1 MKEKEPIEIEIKE
14 KMFLPDGIKYLIF
27 YLRKNNFKYIDIV
40 EMIENLIQKTPYP
53 KTLKSIYVSINNR
66 LGISSTYNDSEIT
79 FLTCKLLMDLLLH
92 QLIKL
97 KEKLNY
103 QITITMLNFSNYEFP
118 NALKYVI
125 RTEGKDLNFK
135 LDIIFSYNG
144 NVKGKLEQIRPTM
157 SITFNEQ
164 LKLIEHLA
172 FLEYKISELLTGD

>member
-1 MKEKEPIEIEIKE
+1 MNESIEIEVKE
-14 KMFLPDGIKYLIF
+14 KMLLPDGIKYLVF

-40 EMIENLIQKTPYP
+40 EVVKGLIHKTPYQ
-53 KTLKSIYVSINNR
+53 KTLKSIFVSVNNR
-66 LGISSTYNDSEIT
+66 LGISSTYKDSEVT
-79 FLTCKLLMDLLLH
+79 FLTIKLLMDLIIH
-92 QLIKL
+92 QLVKL

-103 QITITMLNFSNYEFP
+103 QTTINMIDLSTYDFP

-135 LDIIFSYNG
+135 LDIVFSYKG

-157 SITFNEQ
+157 SITFNEP

-172 FLEYKISELLTGD
+172 YLDYRMFKLLNGD